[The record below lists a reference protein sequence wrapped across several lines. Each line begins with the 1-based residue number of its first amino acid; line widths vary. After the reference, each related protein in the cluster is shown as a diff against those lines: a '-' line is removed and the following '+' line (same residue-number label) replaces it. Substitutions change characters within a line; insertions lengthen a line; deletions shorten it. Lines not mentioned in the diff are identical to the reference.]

1 MPRRRFIKI
10 VRLAA
15 AVLVVGLI
23 VIFVASRRTPEASFQ
38 GHSASYWLSG
48 FLDPKV
54 GPTEAL
60 NAFHEMGTNADP
72 VLVSAL
78 GAGENPFVRFYRR
91 SWDRMPSSMQQRL
104 PKPDEPGMLQMAA
117 VVVFQHSA
125 SNRTLPNLYPML
137 KKPDSGV
144 RLAVLEAVTNRI
156 PDAGQ
161 VPLLLL
167 AGNDPDLAVRA
178 AVWHRLSQ
186 MGASATNAVPAVLKL
201 CADHNIDVRH
211 EAAWAL
217 WKITSQTNS
226 AVPVLEG
233 VLSQHQDAG
242 HRHLAAYHLLVMGD
256 SAPFFVTTLINS
268 LTNSQA
274 GDRATVCTFL
284 GQIGPPAAAAIP
296 ALRKALQDPGA
307 EVRRR
312 AEVALAKIDP
322 ARATNH
328 AP

>member
-1 MPRRRFIKI
+1 
-10 VRLAA
+10 
-15 AVLVVGLI
+15 
-23 VIFVASRRTPEASFQ
+23 
-38 GHSASYWLSG
+38 
-48 FLDPKV
+48 
-54 GPTEAL
+54 
-60 NAFHEMGTNADP
+60 
-72 VLVSAL
+72 
-78 GAGENPFVRFYRR
+78 
-91 SWDRMPSSMQQRL
+91 
-104 PKPDEPGMLQMAA
+104 
-117 VVVFQHSA
+117 
-125 SNRTLPNLYPML
+125 
-137 KKPDSGV
+137 
-144 RLAVLEAVTNRI
+144 
-156 PDAGQ
+156 
-161 VPLLLL
+161 
-167 AGNDPDLAVRA
+167 
-178 AVWHRLSQ
+178 
-186 MGASATNAVPAVLKL
+186 
-201 CADHNIDVRH
+201 
-211 EAAWAL
+211 L

-268 LTNSQA
+268 LANSQA